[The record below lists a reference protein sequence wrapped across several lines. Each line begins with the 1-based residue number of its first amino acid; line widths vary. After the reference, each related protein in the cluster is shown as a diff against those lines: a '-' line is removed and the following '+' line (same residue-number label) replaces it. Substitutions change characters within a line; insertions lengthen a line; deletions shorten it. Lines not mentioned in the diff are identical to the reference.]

1 MSIYDVLNKV
11 YVKWMDAREGDR
23 DIVISSRVR
32 LARNLSG
39 IPFPHMLDQING
51 DITLQQIRNAWQSST
66 GPVLPTMD
74 MITFDQLSSLD
85 RMVLAEKHLCSPV
98 HAESG
103 ASFRAIMVNDE
114 GSLSAMVNE
123 EDHLR
128 IQCLLPGLQ
137 VSECYT
143 RVGQVDDELEQNLE
157 YAFDENRGYLTAC
170 PTNVGTGMRAS
181 VMVHLPA
188 ITMTGQLTQIL
199 HNINQLGLA
208 VRGLY
213 GEGSKPVGNFYQ
225 ISNQITLGQTEE
237 DICNYLQTV
246 TQQIEEQELL
256 QRERLQREAKYQLE
270 DKVGR
275 AYGILSNARVIA
287 SDEALSLFS
296 AVRLGVDLQILQGIS
311 LLSLNELMVAIRPAH
326 LQKLG
331 GHEMDVAERDI
342 KRAEVIKAK
351 LTALAE

>member
-1 MSIYDVLNKV
+1 MSVYDVLKHT
-11 YVKWMDAREGDR
+11 YVKWMDVPDGDQ

-39 IPFPHMLDQING
+39 IPFPHLLDPKSG
-51 DITLQQIRNAWQSST
+51 DRCIELIREAWKSSAGPALTTL
-66 GPVLPTMD
+66 D

-85 RMVLAEKHLCSPV
+85 RQMLSEKHLCSPA
-98 HAESG
+98 HADSV
-103 ASFRAIMVNDE
+103 SPFQAIFVNDE

-137 VSECYT
+137 VSECYA
-143 RVGQVDDELEQNLE
+143 RVEQVDDDFEQYLD
-157 YAFDENRGYLTAC
+157 YAFDEQRGYLTAC

-188 ITMTGQLTQIL
+188 ITMTGQLNQIL

-225 ISNQITLGQTEE
+225 ISNQITLGQTED
-237 DICNYLQTV
+237 DICTYLQTV
-246 TQQIEEQELL
+246 AGQVVNQENL
-256 QRERLQREAKYQLE
+256 QRERLQREMKYQLE

-275 AYGILSNARVIA
+275 AFGILSNARMIA
-287 SDEALSLFS
+287 SDEALALFS
-296 AVRLGVDLQILQGIS
+296 DVRLGVDLKILDGIS
-311 LLSLNELMVAIRPAH
+311 LLSLNELIVAIRPAH

-331 GHEMDVAERDI
+331 GREMDVIERDI
-342 KRAEVIKAK
+342 RRAEVIKTK
-351 LTALAE
+351 LISIK